1 VKKILIAEDE
11 STLVLTLKYN
21 LEREGYAVVIATD
34 GEAAVAT
41 AHETRPDLI
50 VLDVMMPRL
59 SGIEVCRILRKEI
72 DVPILILSA
81 RADETEKAQGLEAG
95 ANDYVIKPFGMS
107 QLMTRIR
114 SLLGPSEHVPPADH

>member
-1 VKKILIAEDE
+1 MKKILIAEDE

-59 SGIEVCRILRKEI
+59 SGIEVCRILRKET

>member
-1 VKKILIAEDE
+1 MKKILIAEDE

-95 ANDYVIKPFGMS
+95 GNDYVIKPFGMS

>member
-1 VKKILIAEDE
+1 MKKILIAEDE